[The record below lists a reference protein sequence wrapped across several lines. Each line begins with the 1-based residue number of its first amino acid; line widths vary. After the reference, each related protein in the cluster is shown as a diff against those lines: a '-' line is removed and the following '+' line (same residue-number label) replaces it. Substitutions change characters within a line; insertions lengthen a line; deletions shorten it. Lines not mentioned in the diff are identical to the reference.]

1 MNITGCLGAGFSAAV
16 FLLCSFA
23 AVFALLSLA
32 LRGQTARIAFLLA
45 RAAIFAAVLL
55 SVAALLLLIR
65 AFLTDDFSIAL
76 VGQYSSSALPVYY
89 KLSAVWAGSAG
100 SLFLWSVMVL
110 VLFAFWLAKSKAG
123 DIRFNAVA
131 LFVGSAVCLGF
142 SALLVFIEKP
152 FEISMRTISDGIGL
166 NPLLQ
171 NFWMVIHP
179 PLLFIGYAAFLIPFV
194 IISAIALSGLAAEP
208 SIYSQL
214 RRWLMFAIC
223 FLSLGIVTG
232 TRWSYIE
239 LGWGGY
245 WSWDPV
251 ENASILPWFVA
262 VAALHSLIGTRVA
275 DKFRFW
281 TVVLAPVPFILCL
294 VATFITRSGLLQS
307 VHSFGHSI
315 VGVALLVFIASCLLL
330 WLVCIIRFKKGFFA
344 GPPGISGFHL
354 NEQEI
359 LSWGSLILVLT
370 AVVIGIATFWPVIWQ
385 AVAGSS
391 IAPPRLFYDR
401 LISASG
407 IILSLLIGLGSLAAL
422 PKRGN
427 FVIKLLS
434 CCVAGLICSG
444 FAFNL
449 GGRHFIMS
457 LACGIAAFSFV
468 AVLIGLWFNL
478 RSSGK
483 ISGNIAHLGL
493 LILVVAAGFSSSEK
507 MVQASLAEGD
517 EIIIGGCTVTYNS
530 FENKTMAGINE
541 LGPEVTVKNEGFTKK
556 LWPHNSLYPD
566 GSSASE
572 VAVYTGLLKDIYIS
586 FDGVGQNEQ
595 VIITVKEKPM
605 MFWLWLGAAV
615 VIVGSALDF
624 LVAKEAANEK

>member
-1 MNITGCLGAGFSAAV
+1 M
-16 FLLCSFA
+16 
-23 AVFALLSLA
+23 LS
-32 LRGQTARIAFLLA
+32 I
-45 RAAIFAAVLL
+45 
-55 SVAALLLLIR
+55 AALLLLIR
-65 AFLTDDFSIAL
+65 AFLTDDFSIAM
-76 VGQYSSSALPVYY
+76 VGQYSSLALPVYY

-100 SLFLWSVMVL
+100 SLFFWSAMVL

-123 DIRFNAVA
+123 DIRFNAIA
-131 LFVGSAVCLGF
+131 LSVGSAVCLGF

-152 FEISMRTISDGIGL
+152 FEISMLTIGDGVGL

-179 PLLFIGYAAFLIPFV
+179 PLLFIGYAAFLIPFMV
-194 IISAIALSGLAAEP
+194 ISAIALSGLAAEP
-208 SIYSQL
+208 SIYSRL

-232 TRWSYIE
+232 ARWSYIE

-315 VGVALLVFIASCLLL
+315 VGVALLVFIALCLLL
-330 WLVCIIRFKKGFFA
+330 WLACIIRFKNGFFA
-344 GPPGISGFHL
+344 GPSGRSEFHL

-370 AVVIGIATFWPVIWQ
+370 AVVIGIATFWPVIWR

-391 IAPPRLFYDR
+391 IAPARLFYDR
-401 LISASG
+401 LISVSG
-407 IILSLLIGLGSLAAL
+407 ILLAFLIGLGSLAAL
-422 PKRGN
+422 PKRGM
-427 FVIKLLS
+427 KLLG

-444 FAFNL
+444 FAFNP
-449 GGRHFIMS
+449 GGRHLIMS
-457 LACGIAAFSFV
+457 LACGMAAFSCV
-468 AVLIGLWFNL
+468 AVLMKLWFNL
-478 RSSGK
+478 KSSGK
-483 ISGNIAHLGL
+483 IGGGIAHLGL
-493 LILVVAAGFSSSEK
+493 LILVVAVGFSSFESV
-507 MVQASLAEGD
+507 VQTHLDKGWKIAFGGYT
-517 EIIIGGCTVTYNS
+517 IIYHS
-530 FENKTMAGINE
+530 FENKSAGGVTMAG
-541 LGPEVTVKNEGFTKK
+541 PEIYVKKDVFAEK

-572 VAVYTGLLKDIYIS
+572 VAVYTGIWKDIYIS
-586 FDGVGQNEQ
+586 FDGVGQSEQ

-605 MFWLWLGAAV
+605 MFWLWVGAAA
-615 VIVGSALDF
+615 VIVGSALGF
-624 LVAKEAANEK
+624 LKAKEAANEK